1 MVILVHLLLVISSN
15 FLPFYNFLFLNK
27 DFLTMKHILKY
38 SWLIVLGAFTSCDP
52 EIEESNSPSVP
63 DGVSIT
69 NYVAIGNSLTAGYAD
84 GGLYEEAQKNSYPL
98 MIATKLKEVG
108 GATTFNQPTITGN
121 GSGYNALTGFNGSSP
136 NITRVAEDASWKNKV
151 AGKFQNLGVP
161 GIRIAEITVP
171 NWPND
176 YLLRMVQEGQA
187 KSYLDLVKEA
197 DINVYT
203 CWLGSNDVLGYATNG
218 GGVERMIVG
227 GVITDKAWGASG
239 NPAALGLYGITSK
252 EAFIAQYN
260 QVVAALKAKNAKGVV
275 ATIPNVT
282 DIPYFTAVGWNKFPL
297 DEAQATTLN
306 AGIKGLIDGNVKNAV
321 TKVATETQ
329 VVPGVIAVGA
339 TLQLVIPPVIT
350 EAVKQSSVIPA
361 VITSVAAAT
370 GLSAQE
376 TELRTAYFA
385 AYATNPSSP
394 SASGSGFPQEVF
406 DAITSNT
413 NAQMQSDEVKAG
425 IADFVAKYSAAYT
438 ANQNA
443 PVATAPYTQAQFDG
457 ITAVVKQQ
465 IATDTFKNGVAA
477 QVTAYLADPN
487 NPAFA
492 QIKATVDAQ
501 VASPTVQAAI
511 NAEVAKQIEQ
521 LKNGGFYPVVKAGE
535 NPFIVSDATSPTT
548 IRNAKSDDLI
558 CLTALGELGR
568 LSATGQAP
576 ILGNLF
582 VLTKAERDLAS
593 TAINDYNTYIK
604 GLAEA
609 DANIAL
615 FDANKMFSD
624 IVKSGYR
631 QDGFSLSA
639 RFISGGLFSLDG
651 VHPTPRGYAIVANE
665 MIKAMNGKFKTNIS
679 QVNIGDYR
687 TVIFPNK

>member
-1 MVILVHLLLVISSN
+1 
-15 FLPFYNFLFLNK
+15 
-27 DFLTMKHILKY
+27 MKHILKY
-38 SWLIVLGAFTSCDP
+38 SWVLALGAFTSCDP

-63 DGVSIT
+63 SGVSIT

-84 GGLYEEAQKNSYPL
+84 GGLYAEAQANSYPL
-98 MIATKLKEVG
+98 MIANKLKEAG

-121 GSGYNALTGFNGSSP
+121 GSGYNALTGFSSTGSP
-136 NITRVAEDASWKNKV
+136 IITGVAPDASWKNKV

-161 GIRIAEITVP
+161 GIRVAEITVP

-176 YLLRMVQEGQA
+176 HLLRMIPEGQA

-203 CWLGSNDVLGYATNG
+203 CWLGSNDVLGYATSG
-218 GGVERMIVG
+218 GAAGV
-227 GVITDKAWGASG
+227 AG
-239 NPAALGLYGITSK
+239 NPAALGLGGVTPK
-252 EAFIAQYN
+252 ETFIALYD
-260 QVVAALKAKNAKGVV
+260 QVIAALKAKNAKGVV
-275 ATIPNVT
+275 VTIPNVT
-282 DIPYFTAVGWNKFPL
+282 DIPYFTTIAWNAFPL
-297 DEAQATTLN
+297 DATQATALN
-306 AGIKGLIDGNVKNAV
+306 AGLKGLIEGNVKNAV

-329 VVPGVIAVGA
+329 IVPGVVAVGA
-339 TLQLVIPPVIT
+339 TLQLVVPPVIT
-350 EAVKQSSVIPA
+350 EAVKRSSVIPA
-361 VITSVAAAT
+361 VVTSVAAAT
-370 GLSAQE
+370 GLSEME
-376 TELRTAYFA
+376 TELRTAYLT
-385 AYATNPSSP
+385 AYVANPSAP
-394 SASGSGFPQEVF
+394 SATGTGFPQLVF

-413 NAQMQSDEVKAG
+413 NAQMESDAVKAG

-438 ANQNA
+438 ANQNT

-457 ITAVVKQQ
+457 VTAVVKQQ

-492 QIKATVDAQ
+492 QIKAAVQAQ
-501 VASPTVQAAI
+501 LASPAVQAAI
-511 NAEVAKQIEQ
+511 DAEVVKQVGLLQ
-521 LKNGGFYPVVKAGE
+521 AGGFYPVVKAGT

-558 CLTALGELGR
+558 CLTALGELAR
-568 LSATGQAP
+568 LAAAGQPP
-576 ILGNLF
+576 ILANQF
-582 VLTKAERDLAS
+582 VLTKTERDPAAA
-593 TAINDYNTYIK
+593 AINDYNTYIK
-604 GLAEA
+604 GLASA

-631 QDGFSLSA
+631 QDGFVHSA
-639 RFISGGLFSLDG
+639 GFVSGGLFSLDG